1 MTNLILALDW
11 TPNINHIGF
20 FVAQTKGF
28 YKDQELNLRI
38 IDPSEDNYAITPA
51 KKLELGAAD
60 FALCPTES
68 ILSYRTKEI
77 PFPMISIA
85 AILQKDLS
93 AIAVMA
99 ESNIESPKSLDG
111 KSYASYKAR
120 YEDQIV
126 KQMIKNDGGNGNI
139 HVVYPDKL
147 GIWDTLTKQKFDS
160 TWIFTNW
167 EGVEAEQNGIDLR
180 LFKMEDYTIPY
191 SYSPMLVANETMLDS
206 KKEAY
211 TNFLAATK
219 KGFLYTIEKPV
230 EAAEILKRFLSEK
243 DKDINVVKAIERSA
257 HSFGELKTWGK
268 MDEKVITAFLD
279 WIYEHKLEDQQIS
292 VSEMMTN
299 ALNS

>member
-1 MTNLILALDW
+1 MTHLILALDW

-28 YKDQELNLRI
+28 YKDQGLNLSI
-38 IDPSEDNYAITPA
+38 TDPSEDNYAITPA

-68 ILSYRTKEI
+68 ILSYRTKET

-126 KQMIKNDGGNGNI
+126 KQMIKNDGGKGNI

-206 KKEAY
+206 NKEAY

-219 KGFLYTIEKPV
+219 KGFLYTIEHPD
-230 EAAEILKRFLSEK
+230 EAAEILKRFLPEK
-243 DKDINVVKAIERSA
+243 DKGINVVKAIERSA
-257 HSFGELKTWGK
+257 DSFGELKTWGK

-292 VSEMMTN
+292 VSEIMTN